1 MWIIVQYNHFEEDL
15 FKNEMKL
22 KFGNE
27 TQFYSPKAIVTKVF
41 NNTFKKVEKKIIDN
55 YLLCF
60 NEKFKD
66 EKFLNV
72 VRTTKGLKNLL
83 NGSLYHQKKILGFL
97 HFCKKNEDQNGFLK
111 FDFFKEN
118 IIKNK
123 NTFFANFSKIFP
135 NLNYK
140 FINEKK
146 SFSFVINGKLVRVKN
161 KPNLVFNPI

>member
-97 HFCKKNEDQNGFLK
+97 HFCKKM
-111 FDFFKEN
+111 
-118 IIKNK
+118 
-123 NTFFANFSKIFP
+123 KIRMD
-135 NLNYK
+135 
-140 FINEKK
+140 
-146 SFSFVINGKLVRVKN
+146 S
-161 KPNLVFNPI
+161 

>member
-1 MWIIVQYNHFEEDL
+1 MWVVIQYNRFEEDL

-22 KFGNE
+22 KFGQE
-27 TQFYSPKAIVTKVF
+27 TRFYSPKAIVTKVI
-41 NNTFKKVEKKIIDN
+41 NNSFKRVEKKLLNN

-66 EKFLNV
+66 EKFLNII
-72 VRTTKGLKNLL
+72 RTIKGLNNLL
-83 NGSLYHQKKILGFL
+83 TGSLYNQKKILDFL

-123 NTFFANFSKIFP
+123 DTFFTKFSKIFP